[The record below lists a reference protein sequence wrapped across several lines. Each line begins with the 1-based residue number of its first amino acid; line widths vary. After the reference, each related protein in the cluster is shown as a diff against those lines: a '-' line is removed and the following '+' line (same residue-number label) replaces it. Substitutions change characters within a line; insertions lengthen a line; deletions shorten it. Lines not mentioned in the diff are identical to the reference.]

1 MKKYAM
7 LLLIGVVFAFSE
19 EIQEEK
25 QEIKHEEVK
34 KEEVKKKPTWREN
47 IQPPEVYGNSYGV
60 FRIGYA
66 YQYQNAGTITRDN
79 TTKFEYSG
87 HFNDLYFGIERGWI
101 GGKNKMFMAS
111 GYLDGAVGQT
121 YFLSFGAKASLYL
134 LKGWLI
140 PYVGVGY
147 QLEHLG
153 FAKDDTQYN
162 MHTAV
167 VSAGTH
173 INIAKGFGIDLQVR
187 SGAPFYILK
196 PKDAQ
201 TFGHP
206 SINHVGFM
214 VSFSFYDFNL

>member
-1 MKKYAM
+1 MKKYAF
-7 LLLIGVVFAFSE
+7 LLISAVFLFSQE
-19 EIQEEK
+19 TQETIQEDK
-25 QEIKHEEVK
+25 QETIPQETIN
-34 KEEVKKKPTWREN
+34 KKPTWREN
-47 IQPPEVYGNSYGV
+47 IQPPQVIGNSYGV

-66 YQYQNAGTITRDN
+66 YQYQNGGTITRDN
-79 TTKFEYSG
+79 TTSFDYSG

-140 PYVGVGY
+140 PYIGAGY

-153 FAKDDTQYN
+153 FKKDDNQYN

-167 VSAGTH
+167 FSLGTH
-173 INIAKGFGIDLQVR
+173 INIGKGFGIDLQVR
-187 SGAPFYILK
+187 SGVPFYILK

-201 TFGHP
+201 TFGYP
-206 SINHVGFM
+206 SINHVGVM
-214 VSFSFYDFNL
+214 VSFSFYDFNI